1 MRPNCSPTTIS
12 TIHTF
17 LASSI
22 GPLKLMRSSV
32 YLRLGALAA
41 AVEVVMSVLNQAGWA
56 GGRYM
61 GIMFEGRE
69 CWARGCGWWL
79 MDECTLMAVA
89 AVVPNV
95 HGTVHVAP
103 NPYSEAVDA
112 DQLTDDRLRLLGVV
126 PAGGGVGSVGGLR
139 IRVSGLWF
147 RVSRGAT
154 AAMPWRPRR
163 ARRLA
168 CSFSLTTLS

>member
-1 MRPNCSPTTIS
+1 
-12 TIHTF
+12 
-17 LASSI
+17 
-22 GPLKLMRSSV
+22 
-32 YLRLGALAA
+32 
-41 AVEVVMSVLNQAGWA
+41 
-56 GGRYM
+56 
-61 GIMFEGRE
+61 
-69 CWARGCGWWL
+69 

-139 IRVSGLWF
+139 IRVSGLWS
-147 RVSRGAT
+147 RASRGAT
-154 AAMPWRPRR
+154 AAMPV
-163 ARRLA
+163 ATTAGKAACLFLLAHHAIMRRLPA
-168 CSFSLTTLS
+168 FAWLM